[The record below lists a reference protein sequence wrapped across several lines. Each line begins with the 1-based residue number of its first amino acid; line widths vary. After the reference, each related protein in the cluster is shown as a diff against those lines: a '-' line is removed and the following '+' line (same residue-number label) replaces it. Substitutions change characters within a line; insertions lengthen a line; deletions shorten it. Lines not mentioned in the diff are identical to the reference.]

1 MLNPTKCLKSMV
13 AIFGLSKKVKAHY
26 ACIFEVSK
34 CLVLLV
40 LRMIGEY
47 FAHNFKLVEVF
58 LVQDDQSQGLGWIP
72 RINGKYIEHLIVL
85 VKDFLV
91 PED

>member
-1 MLNPTKCLKSMV
+1 MV

-47 FAHNFKLVEVF
+47 FEHIFEHFEVH
-58 LVQDDQSQGLGWIP
+58 LVQEDQSQGLGWIP
-72 RINGKYIEHLIVL
+72 RINGKYIEHYLYL
-85 VKDFLV
+85 LRSF
-91 PED
+91 